1 MTDKINNGIE
11 AIAKVTTFVHENT
24 DIQPKDRR
32 KVMAA
37 ILEPM
42 LNEIFGSEYQKYEE
56 DNRRGKP

>member
-1 MTDKINNGIE
+1 MTDKIYNGIE
-11 AIAKVTTFVHENT
+11 AISKVATLIHENT

-42 LNEIFGSEYQKYEE
+42 LNEIFGSEYEKYKE
-56 DNRRGKP
+56 DK

>member
-11 AIAKVTTFVHENT
+11 AIAEVATLIHENT
-24 DIQPKDRR
+24 DIPPKDRR

-56 DNRRGKP
+56 DNGRGKP